1 MGAAAHKDYRGSS
14 FQLNVIHEEEQHP
27 TATQITNNSHNAP
40 VAEKISA
47 IDKQF
52 LRMGKAGSSIL
63 NQSSIDIPKDLLLNK
78 QRDALN
84 ASVTASSLKMDNMF
98 LENRNAGFRAHSVT
112 AAG

>member
-14 FQLNVIHEEEQHP
+14 FQLNIIHEEEQHP
-27 TATQITNNSHNAP
+27 TTTTQINAP

-63 NQSSIDIPKDLLLNK
+63 NQSSIDIPKDLLSNK

-98 LENRNAGFRAHSVT
+98 SENRNAGFRAHSVT

>member
-14 FQLNVIHEEEQHP
+14 FQLNIIHEDEQHP
-27 TATQITNNSHNAP
+27 TSTQITNSHNAP

-63 NQSSIDIPKDLLLNK
+63 NQSSIDIPKDLLSSK

-98 LENRNAGFRAHSVT
+98 VENRNAGFRAHSVT
-112 AAG
+112 A